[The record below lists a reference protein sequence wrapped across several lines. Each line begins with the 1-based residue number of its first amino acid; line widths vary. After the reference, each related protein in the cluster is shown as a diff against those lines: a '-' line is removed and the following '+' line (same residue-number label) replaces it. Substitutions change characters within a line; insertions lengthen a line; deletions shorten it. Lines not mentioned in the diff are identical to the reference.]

1 MERNDGLVCFGLL
14 DQGQTTLRVLVNGD
28 TVQALEA
35 LAVINL
41 TGVFNR
47 LVFAF
52 VTARLARRTAFF
64 APGYP

>member
-1 MERNDGLVCFGLL
+1 MTVFAFLN
-14 DQGQTTLRVLVNGD
+14 QGQTTLVILVNGHAIQ
-28 TVQALEA
+28 TLKT

-41 TGVFNR
+41 AGVFNR

-52 VTARLARRTAFF
+52 VTAGLARGAAFF